1 MNETQTAIGQ
11 MIDGEYHLRGKAISA
26 LMSEMDFLS
35 AIWFILSRRA
45 PTEDERKLL
54 NACFVASI
62 DHGVHPPS
70 AHVARIVA
78 SCGKSIS
85 DAVAA
90 GLLTLGSRHG
100 NAAGAAS
107 TWIRE
112 AVQAGHS
119 SDEIVRRAIDEKY
132 RLPGLGHP
140 EYDVDPRAMKLI
152 EIAKA
157 NFATLP
163 HCDFALEVSRVFSS
177 KKGKPLPLNID
188 GALGAVVADL
198 GAPAELADAIFI
210 ISRTVGLIANARE
223 EAENSVSYRRG

>member
-1 MNETQTAIGQ
+1 
-11 MIDGEYHLRGKAISA
+11 
-26 LMSEMDFLS
+26 MSEMDFLS
-35 AIWFILSRRA
+35 AIWFTLSGSA
-45 PTEDERKLL
+45 PTDAERKIL

-62 DHGVHPPS
+62 DHGVQPPS
-70 AHVARIVA
+70 AHVTRTVA
-78 SCGKSIS
+78 SCGKPLA

-90 GLLTLGSRHG
+90 GLLTLGPRHG

-107 TWIRE
+107 VWIRE
-112 AVQAGHS
+112 AVKSGLS
-119 SDEIVRRAIDEKY
+119 SEDVVKRVMDEKR

-157 NFATLP
+157 NLTTMP
-163 HCDFALEVSRVFSS
+163 HCDFALDVSRVFSS

-188 GALGAVVADL
+188 GALGAIVADL

-210 ISRTVGLIANARE
+210 ISRTVGLIVHARE